1 MIISLIPSVNINNL
15 MSKRQDFPIDFK
27 LSPLYSAKITELAVD
42 SKVSFDNFST
52 PGWSSVMNTETSAEP
67 PLPHTQITHNKIM
80 EKLNKLKD
88 IDLRESN
95 FSKIRVPESSKN
107 SNLLIYQ

>member
-1 MIISLIPSVNINNL
+1 
-15 MSKRQDFPIDFK
+15 
-27 LSPLYSAKITELAVD
+27 
-42 SKVSFDNFST
+42 
-52 PGWSSVMNTETSAEP
+52 MNTETSAEP

-95 FSKIRVPESSKN
+95 YSKIRVPESSKN
-107 SNLLIYQ
+107 GNLLIYQ